1 MKKMAV
7 VIMMALIAALCC
19 FATTHT
25 IVLIST
31 VEKTDAQYVIRNN
44 ETGAMGASVIYSTSA
59 ISRQNVSTSF
69 SIIQSNNSNSR
80 STVNFAIS
88 ATELVARENGKVY
101 STEGISI
108 KMDGVSYGS
117 SFSFNRVMDRAY
129 AAGTEVGSFEVE
141 WNTNAN
147 LIDATYEACITL
159 VATAL

>member
-1 MKKMAV
+1 
-7 VIMMALIAALCC
+7 
-19 FATTHT
+19 
-25 IVLIST
+25 
-31 VEKTDAQYVIRNN
+31 
-44 ETGAMGASVIYSTSA
+44 
-59 ISRQNVSTSF
+59 
-69 SIIQSNNSNSR
+69 
-80 STVNFAIS
+80 IS

-101 STEGISI
+101 STEGVSI